1 MGIRVD
7 YLSPTLYATDLLILA
22 LFLFWL
28 KRQPLSLFP
37 SPFRSFPTFPSPFR
51 RGQGEVR
58 CDGKKTL
65 VLLFHQMSSV
75 EWWWTPKSIWL
86 VFFLYLLINI
96 LLSNN
101 PLLGL
106 YGFGKI
112 MELFFL
118 GYYVSKN
125 IKSKKELGII
135 AAIFSITVIGESLLA
150 IAQYIHQGSINGFL
164 YFLGERKFTAGTPGI
179 ANASING
186 QLILRPYGTF
196 PHPNVLAGFLLCS
209 LIFIYAWF
217 DDKKDTKK
225 KILKTTALLLG
236 SIALFL
242 TLSRITI
249 VLWLILTVIAGINW
263 LLMLYNLVIPSE
275 VEESHSTKLGRKIL
289 LLDLLSG
296 MRSLRSGRFRRPAVG
311 MTLRSGSWLFKQI
324 KMHKKTPII
333 FLAYFCLLALITGAL
348 FYIPVLSRLKGTNFA
363 EEAFSQRADLFKSAL
378 IIIKDHPLF
387 GVGLHNFIPS
397 LSHIQKPLSPTL
409 YLQPVHNI
417 FLLITAEIGIIGSA
431 FFLWFL
437 FKTYNRLLFYL
448 SLRHHEVAKQS
459 LITLL
464 ILSAILILGLFDH
477 YWLTLQ
483 QGQLLL
489 ALILGLCWVL

>member
-1 MGIRVD
+1 MKKLRRRGAEKEKKEFSLLSQKPDFEKITFYILVLFLPTQLGKHFWPAFSQVLGIRVD
-7 YLSPTLYATDLLILA
+7 YLSPTLYTTDLLILA

-28 KRQPLSLFP
+28 KRQKKQTPPTLPFSGEEHKSLPLIRGSQRGFLSLA
-37 SPFRSFPTFPSPFR
+37 
-51 RGQGEVR
+51 
-58 CDGKKTL
+58 
-65 VLLFHQMSSV
+65 
-75 EWWWTPKSIWL
+75 WL

-186 QLILRPYGTF
+186 ELILRPYGTF

-209 LIFIYAWF
+209 LILIFAWF
-217 DDKKDTKK
+217 EEKNDIKK
-225 KILKTTALLLG
+225 KLLKIIALLLG

-242 TLSRITI
+242 TLSRVAI
-249 VLWLILTVIAGINW
+249 VLW
-263 LLMLYNLVIPSE
+263 
-275 VEESHSTKLGRKIL
+275 IL
-289 LLDLLSG
+289 LVLIALFRHFFSCHSPEQGNPVVKNILS
-296 MRSLRSGRFRRPAVG
+296 
-311 MTLRSGSWLFKQI
+311 LFI
-324 KMHKKTPII
+324 VII
-333 FLAYFCLLALITGAL
+333 FISLLIFT
-348 FYIPVLSRLKGTNFA
+348 PVLPRLEGTNFT
-363 EEAFSQRADLFKSAL
+363 EEAISQREDLLKSTL
-378 IIIKDHPLF
+378 IMIKDHPLF
-387 GVGLHNFIPS
+387 GVGLFNFLPGI
-397 LSHIQKPLSPTL
+397 SHIQKPLSSTL

-417 FLLITAEIGIIGSA
+417 F
-431 FFLWFL
+431 
-437 FKTYNRLLFYL
+437 
-448 SLRHHEVAKQS
+448 
-459 LITLL
+459 
-464 ILSAILILGLFDH
+464 
-477 YWLTLQ
+477 
-483 QGQLLL
+483 
-489 ALILGLCWVL
+489 